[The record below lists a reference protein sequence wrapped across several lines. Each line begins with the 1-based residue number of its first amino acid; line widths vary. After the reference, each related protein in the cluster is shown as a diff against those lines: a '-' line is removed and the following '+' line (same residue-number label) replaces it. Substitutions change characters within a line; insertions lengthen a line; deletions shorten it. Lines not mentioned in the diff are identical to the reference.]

1 MSSIVDWG
9 LAERVAAAAAG
20 DGPSAMASTSADLT
34 AAAERSKAAVIDYT
48 GLRPVEPVPDAE
60 WVSRREWALINLRS
74 MRELIAAAEGRIGGS
89 LGPGRVGAALDAVG
103 GRAVALQLGGLLG
116 LASRHVLGQ
125 YEISLLGG
133 GGPPRLIFVGQ
144 NLDGARGD
152 LGADAAEL
160 LEWVALHEVTHA
172 VHFSSVPWLGPHL
185 GGLART
191 LIEETPLSL
200 EGSQLLGGARHALT
214 DPRGWITELRGAD
227 PVTLLAPPEARATI
241 AAVQATMALVEGYA
255 EHVMDAAAGELG
267 PRVGALR
274 AGLERRR
281 ENRSPLAR
289 ALGWLLGL
297 EMKLRQYRDG
307 KRFADAVVAAAGI
320 AGLNRAWESPEALPT
335 LAEISAPDEWTGRV
349 AAATAAA

>member
-9 LAERVAAAAAG
+9 LAERVAASAAG
-20 DGPSAMASTSADLT
+20 GGPSAMASTAVDLEG
-34 AAAERSKAAVIDYT
+34 AGERSRAAVIAYT
-48 GLRPVEPVPDAE
+48 GLRPVDPVPEAE

-89 LGPGRVGAALDAVG
+89 LGAGPLGAALDAVG
-103 GRAVALQLGGLLG
+103 GRAIALQLGGLLG
-116 LASRHVLGQ
+116 LASRRVLGQ
-125 YEISLLGG
+125 YEMSLLGG
-133 GGPPRLIFVGQ
+133 GDPPRLIFVGP
-144 NLDGARGD
+144 NLDAARQE
-152 LGADAAEL
+152 LGASAADL

-200 EGSQLLGGARHALT
+200 EGSQLLGGARHALS
-214 DPRGWITELRGAD
+214 DPRGWVAELRGSD

-274 AGLERRR
+274 AGIERRR

-307 KRFADAVVAAAGI
+307 KRFADAVVAEAGI
-320 AGLNRAWESPEALPT
+320 TGLNRAWNDPAALPT
-335 LAEISAPDEWTGRV
+335 LTEIGAPGEWIGRV
-349 AAATAAA
+349 AAPAAAA

>member
-9 LAERVAAAAAG
+9 LAERVAAAATG
-20 DGPSAMASTSADLT
+20 DGPSAMAAAVDLG
-34 AAAERSKAAVIDYT
+34 AAAERSRAAVIGYT
-48 GLRPVEPVPDAE
+48 GLHPVDPIPDAE

-74 MRELIAAAEGRIGGS
+74 MRELIAAAETRLGGS
-89 LGPGRVGAALDAVG
+89 LGPGRLGGALDAVG
-103 GRAVALQLGGLLG
+103 GRAVAVQLGGLLG
-116 LASRHVLGQ
+116 LASRRVLGQ
-125 YEISLLGG
+125 YEMSLLGG
-133 GGPPRLIFVGQ
+133 SEPPRLLFVGA
-144 NLDGARGD
+144 NLDAAGGE
-152 LGADAAEL
+152 LGADSAEL

-172 VHFSSVPWLGPHL
+172 VHFRSVPWLGPHL

-227 PVTLLAPPEARATI
+227 PVTLLAPPEARETI
-241 AAVQATMALVEGYA
+241 AAVQATMALIEGYA

-274 AGLERRR
+274 AAMDRRR
-281 ENRSPLAR
+281 ENRGALAR
-289 ALGWLLGL
+289 TLGWLLGL

-307 KRFADAVVAAAGI
+307 KRFADAVVAEAGI
-320 AGLNRAWESPEALPT
+320 AGLNQAWERAEALPT
-335 LAEISAPDEWTGRV
+335 GTEISAPERWIDRV
-349 AAATAAA
+349 AAPAAA

>member
-1 MSSIVDWG
+1 MSSIVDWA
-9 LAERVAAAAAG
+9 LAERAAAATAG
-20 DGPSAMASTSADLT
+20 DGPSAMAAAVDLEG
-34 AAAERSKAAVIDYT
+34 AAERSRAAVIAYT
-48 GLRPVEPVPDAE
+48 GLRPVDPVPEAE

-116 LASRHVLGQ
+116 LASRRVLGQ
-125 YEISLLGG
+125 YEMSLLGG
-133 GGPPRLIFVGQ
+133 AAPPRLIFVGQ
-144 NLDGARGD
+144 NLDAARQE
-152 LGADAAEL
+152 LGATSADL

-200 EGSQLLGGARHALT
+200 EGSQLLGGARQALS
-214 DPRGWITELRGAD
+214 DPRGWVAELRGSD
-227 PVTLLAPPEARATI
+227 PVTLLAPPEARETI
-241 AAVQATMALVEGYA
+241 ATVQATMALVEGYA

-274 AGLERRR
+274 AGIERRR

-289 ALGWLLGL
+289 ALGWLFGL
-297 EMKLRQYRDG
+297 EMKLRQYREG
-307 KRFADAVVAAAGI
+307 KRFADAVVADAGI
-320 AGLNRAWESPEALPT
+320 AGLNRAWESREALPT
-335 LAEISAPDEWTGRV
+335 IAEIGAPEGWISRIAAP
-349 AAATAAA
+349 AAAA